1 MKGKANEGRNDVSIT
16 TCGDCCMSR
25 FLMGTSSAI
34 NHVSFVKENVMRQT
48 SYNVTLNLTASEQKL
63 LNQIWRENQGT
74 LPTLESAVYKLA
86 LDGVRIQL
94 EAKKEEN
101 RIKFRKRRDGKAA
114 KTTS

>member
-1 MKGKANEGRNDVSIT
+1 MKTQGYS
-16 TCGDCCMSR
+16 
-25 FLMGTSSAI
+25 
-34 NHVSFVKENVMRQT
+34 
-48 SYNVTLNLTASEQKL
+48 VTLNLSASEQKL

-74 LPTLESAVYKLA
+74 LPTIESVVYKLA